1 MANGRRVN
9 PVYRSISRPLTI
21 LGAERKLFFFAMCIG
36 AGTFN
41 LLGSLLGGVLMFFR
55 QCQEECDSKSWPQD
69 RGISGCFSTEVSD
82 SDEGT
87 RKTQRGSDASLS
99 AQPHRATPSFRF
111 RLCLWFT
118 PHPTATGLCR

>member
-41 LLGSLLGGVLMFFR
+41 LLGSLLGGVLMFLLLYFVAR
-55 QCQEECDSKSWPQD
+55 WATETDPQILRILLTSSK
-69 RGISGCFSTEVSD
+69 F
-82 SDEGT
+82 
-87 RKTQRGSDASLS
+87 KTQYDPRKFSPISI
-99 AQPHRATPSFRF
+99 RRITNV
-111 RLCLWFT
+111 
-118 PHPTATGLCR
+118 